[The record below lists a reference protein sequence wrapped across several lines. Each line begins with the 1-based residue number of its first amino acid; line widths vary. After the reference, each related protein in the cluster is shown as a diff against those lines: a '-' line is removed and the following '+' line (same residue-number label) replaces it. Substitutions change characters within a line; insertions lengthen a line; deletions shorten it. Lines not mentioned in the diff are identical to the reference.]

1 MAASEGRL
9 RRAGQGGIDAVSIVT
24 PNHLHAPIA
33 KAFLSEGIHVICDKP
48 LAVSLV
54 QALELQTL
62 ARQSG
67 LVFVLTHTYT
77 GYPMVRHAR
86 DLVAQGEI
94 GEVDRKST
102 RLNSSH

>member
-62 ARQSG
+62 ARQSRSEE
-67 LVFVLTHTYT
+67 HTSELQSLMRISYAFFCLKKKT
-77 GYPMVRHAR
+77 TIIINQH
-86 DLVAQGEI
+86 L
-94 GEVDRKST
+94 
-102 RLNSSH
+102 